1 VGTGFSEK
9 IMLKQ
14 KLERDDVS
22 TKFPLRD
29 ESVSPARAS
38 VRRGDDRQE
47 RHQEEK
53 TDVITASAA
62 AQMPL
67 RPANAA
73 KSSTNEIACFATETD
88 RSGLFIG
95 PIAGRWRGHFCL
107 GSTRHAESTN
117 LERQDLRQ
125 DPFNLSSIK
134 ARTRP
139 QAIHPQVPRIPL
151 GKPPRLS

>member
-1 VGTGFSEK
+1 MIPEK

-53 TDVITASAA
+53 TDAFERRGNYRKRR
-62 AQMPL
+62 
-67 RPANAA
+67 RPDAV
-73 KSSTNEIACFATETD
+73 E
-88 RSGLFIG
+88 
-95 PIAGRWRGHFCL
+95 AGKRRKVFD
-107 GSTRHAESTN
+107 E
-117 LERQDLRQ
+117 
-125 DPFNLSSIK
+125 
-134 ARTRP
+134 
-139 QAIHPQVPRIPL
+139 
-151 GKPPRLS
+151 

>member
-1 VGTGFSEK
+1 
-9 IMLKQ
+9 MLKQ

-107 GSTRHAESTN
+107 GSGAVEDGGLVFACVAKGWGGVAQLVRAAES
-117 LERQDLRQ
+117 
-125 DPFNLSSIK
+125 
-134 ARTRP
+134 
-139 QAIHPQVPRIPL
+139 
-151 GKPPRLS
+151 